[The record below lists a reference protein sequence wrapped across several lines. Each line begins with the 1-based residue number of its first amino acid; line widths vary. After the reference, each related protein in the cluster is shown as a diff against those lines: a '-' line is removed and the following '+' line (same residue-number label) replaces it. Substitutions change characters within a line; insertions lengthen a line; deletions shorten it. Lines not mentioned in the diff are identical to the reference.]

1 MTKRVRRVVTG
12 QTGAD
17 GVIVSDDVAPLVEMG
32 GGACVHEVWR
42 APLATG
48 EEASGTPWSIDP
60 PTGGA
65 VFRIAEF
72 PPAGVDSAPPF
83 MHITR
88 TIDFGVVL
96 EGELTLIMD
105 GQETVLRAGDT
116 FVQRQANHGWEN
128 RAATRCRMAVVLM
141 DGAL

>member
-1 MTKRVRRVVTG
+1 MTTRIRRVVTA
-12 QTGAD
+12 QTGAG
-17 GVIVSDDVAPLVEMG
+17 GVIAADDVAPRVEMA
-32 GGACVHEVWR
+32 GGAYVHEVWR
-42 APLATG
+42 APRATG
-48 EEASGTPWSIDP
+48 EEAPGTPWSLDP
-60 PTGGA
+60 PSGGA

-72 PPAGVDSAPPF
+72 PPASVESAPPF

-96 EGELTLIMD
+96 EGELTLMMD

-128 RAATRCRMAVVLM
+128 RGLTRCRMAVVLM